1 MSAIGMRHLVF
12 APITTHTSGSAI
24 TYGTGASVDHAVRGQ
39 ITLNWSE
46 GTDYANDIIDDYY
59 KRCTGA
65 DIEVESTVWPDA
77 VATMLGLEAETG
89 SGTNIYKTLVNAE
102 TEVGFGFIQ
111 VLRENGSTVYRGW
124 WIHKVMF
131 TPGDVEANTME
142 EDIEW
147 THVSLTGKAK
157 TCYLDS
163 GDPQV
168 MNRQDFT
175 TEAAAK
181 TWLHTLAGIS

>member
-12 APITTHTSGSAI
+12 APITSHTSGAAI
-24 TYGTGASVDHAVRGQ
+24 TYGTGASIDHAVRGQ
-39 ITLNWSE
+39 VTLNWSE

-77 VATMLGLEAETG
+77 IMAMLGLEQETAQG
-89 SGTNIYKTLVNAE
+89 SKIYKTMVDAE
-102 TEVGFGFIQ
+102 TEVGFGFVQ
-111 VLRENGSTVYRGW
+111 VLRENGANIYRGW
-124 WIHKVMF
+124 WVHKVMF

-157 TCYLDS
+157 TCYLDT
-163 GDPQV
+163 DEPQV
-168 MNRQDFT
+168 MNRQDFA
-175 TEAAAK
+175 TEAAAEA
-181 TWLHTLAGIS
+181 WLDGLANL